1 MSDEVSMD
9 EAANTALLLEQ
20 HIQEK
25 MARALADFMFG
36 DSIGSGSTVRKALD
50 SGNIP
55 HAAMVVREQM
65 IFQMVH
71 SEVFKNNMTYMVKNI
86 IREEMTELRQMV
98 RAEFA
103 RGIIHNTH
111 NANRTG

>member
-1 MSDEVSMD
+1 MSEEVSMD

-55 HAAMVVREQM
+55 HAAMVVREQLV
-65 IFQMVH
+65 FQLVH
-71 SEVFKNNMTYMVKNI
+71 SDVFRSNMTYMVKDI
-86 IREEMTELRQMV
+86 IREEMADLRIMV
-98 RAEFA
+98 REEFA
-103 RGIIHNTH
+103 RGILNNTFTS
-111 NANRTG
+111 NRTG

>member
-55 HAAMVVREQM
+55 HAAMVVREQLV
-65 IFQMVH
+65 FQLVH
-71 SEVFKNNMTYMVKNI
+71 STMFENNMTYMVKNI
-86 IREEMTELRQMV
+86 IREETADIRRMV
-98 RAEFA
+98 REEFA
-103 RGIIHNTH
+103 RGMLSNTFTS
-111 NANRTG
+111 NRTG